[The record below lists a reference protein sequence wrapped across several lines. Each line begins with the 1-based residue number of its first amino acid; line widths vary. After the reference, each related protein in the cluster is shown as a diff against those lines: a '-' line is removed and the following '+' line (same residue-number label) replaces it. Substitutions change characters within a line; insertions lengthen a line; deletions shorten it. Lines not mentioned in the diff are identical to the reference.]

1 MMSVI
6 VFVLCIL
13 TSLICAVLLFRQFFR
28 TQLRLLFW
36 SALCFVALTL
46 NNLFV
51 LLDIVLLP
59 DVYLLGWRQFFSLT
73 AVCILLYGFIWE
85 TE

>member
-1 MMSVI
+1 MSAI

-13 TSLICAVLLFRQFFR
+13 TSLACAVLLFRQFFR
-28 TQLRLLFW
+28 TQMRLLFW
-36 SALCFVALTL
+36 SALCFSALAI